1 MIVSNRKL
9 FKKRPA
15 RDNLNEIAGIMSNSV
30 SDRDVSIINE
40 IMKERMGRINRPP
53 TSANSVSN
61 YDIEVMKEIMGRINR
76 PAGIMASSPELLNE
90 VQKFTNGG
98 DVQLPGSVG
107 SIVQLLNTIRDKFT
121 SKTPVNP
128 IQEIPVRLPD
138 GTMGF
143 AIYENGELKGYT
155 SKPSSSSMM
164 KIDRGPNV
172 QKINKR
178 ILVDPKF
185 AYDRGVAERIGAM
198 DKSTPLREDAA
209 GLAEGIAGLLKT
221 PITTIK
227 DMTSDLSNYFFGP
240 SVSAKKDID
249 DKDTPY
255 PKGVDIGT
263 IADDVGPIPGVSP
276 GQITKIIDPEGFRQ
290 QEEDLPSSLGSDFYS
305 DPEEIQKMID
315 AIRIGETEQALKE
328 KRIREGEEATERMK
342 GPVPPTTDLGTRLER
357 VKAERDAIEAKEQ
370 QDDLRAR
377 LAGQT
382 KDVKG
387 FTDPTSLEEVLNRR
401 QITNE
406 MGGIDPRVDM
416 PPGAFP
422 KGTKQ
427 PSLEQPKPS
436 EIDEKDTE
444 TFDAMG
450 DIADPNQKQNF
461 GTVNQVVQ
469 QTTGTDIKSLMEEFT
484 SQAPEYEGM
493 NKGMAIAKIGFA
505 MAAGQS
511 PNALT
516 NIANALSMGADMFL
530 KDDKEKQAF
539 NRQIR
544 LSALQYGLGEISK
557 ERSENRLIAR
567 EDRKLN
573 YFVASKDM
581 VHPETGQKIEKDGLV
596 SLTTGYINKNG
607 LPSNVTTTEL
617 AKAAIDTK
625 IAIDKIIEKR
635 KKDKILDVD
644 KAVILQEKVN
654 QAVVDFTSANTLKE
668 IVEGNAI
675 RNAEGN
681 ITGIQP
687 AFMDL
692 VNKVAV
698 AASIELDPDKY
709 ENVAKYNSGMR
720 RVSNLLLKDLLGE
733 GSKNV
738 SNIDRQLADEIVGL
752 YNTYITTDPDILN
765 DKLQNI
771 LTTLQQKEKTAVS
784 ILNTSL
790 EGVVGKTTA
799 SGEPVDLGVPQEII
813 SRIQGEKVVPST
825 TWGMKDGIYR
835 KLK

>member
-15 RDNLNEIAGIMSNSV
+15 RDNLNQV
-30 SDRDVSIINE
+30 
-40 IMKERMGRINRPP
+40 
-53 TSANSVSN
+53 
-61 YDIEVMKEIMGRINR
+61 
-76 PAGIMASSPELLNE
+76 AGIMASSPELMNE
-90 VQKFTNGG
+90 VQKFDNGG
-98 DVQLPGSVG
+98 NVQLPGSVG
-107 SIVQLLNTIRDKFT
+107 SIVQLLDAVKSIQLPELTVRPGSFMDKIGASLSGKKEVPLDPDEIAARTSAQRGTTVVSEKLGERGYAVFRNGSLVGYQSVDSAPSVRTTTINRRD
-121 SKTPVNP
+121 
-128 IQEIPVRLPD
+128 I
-138 GTMGF
+138 
-143 AIYENGELKGYT
+143 
-155 SKPSSSSMM
+155 
-164 KIDRGPNV
+164 
-172 QKINKR
+172 
-178 ILVDPKF
+178 DPKF

-249 DKDTPY
+249 DPTTAY
-255 PKGVDIGT
+255 PTGVDIGT
-263 IADDVGPIPGVSP
+263 IADDVGRTPEFTS
-276 GQITKIIDPEGFRQ
+276 GQITRVKDPEGFR
-290 QEEDLPSSLGSDFYS
+290 DLESSLLQGSEPMS

-416 PPGAFP
+416 PSGAFP

-461 GTVNQVVQ
+461 STVNQVVQ
-469 QTTGTDIKSLMEEFT
+469 KTTGTDIKSLMEEFT

-539 NRQIR
+539 NRQIK
-544 LSALQYGLGEISK
+544 LAALQYGLGEISK
-557 ERSENRLIAR
+557 ERAQAR
-567 EDRKLN
+567 SDARSFQQ
-573 YFVASKDM
+573 FVD
-581 VHPETGQKIEKDGLV
+581 KDGNPVLV
-596 SLTTGYINKNG
+596 PLSEIMKSGG
-607 LPSNVTTTEL
+607 LLPEGLQYKDLFLENV
-617 AKAAIDTK
+617 KAADEK
-625 IAIDKIIEKR
+625 LKAILDA
-635 KKDKILDVD
+635 KDKLVMSPSDQR
-644 KAVILQEKVN
+644 AELELYEK
-654 QAVVDFTSANTLKE
+654 AVVDFQQSTNMVELTKKLLLQVNDEGNKINTLGAAFKDVANKAFQAAGIKTDKKYKNLADFQADLKIAFQALIPLKLGKTQSANSISDRDVDLLAQAYFGAA
-668 IVEGNAI
+668 VLRG
-675 RNAEGN
+675 GS
-681 ITGIQP
+681 
-687 AFMDL
+687 FDL
-692 VNKVAV
+692 VGLDSNVLTKKLQTVLGTFEDNVKGALNKMT
-698 AASIELDPDKY
+698 
-709 ENVAKYNSGMR
+709 NSEKFLNNYLLADR
-720 RVSNLLLKDLLGE
+720 ETPVSTRLKDFTPKGVKDITEYSPNL
-733 GSKNV
+733 SY
-738 SNIDRQLADEIVGL
+738 DEKT
-752 YNTYITTDPDILN
+752 NTYI
-765 DKLQNI
+765 
-771 LTTLQQKEKTAVS
+771 VRVG
-784 ILNTSL
+784 
-790 EGVVGKTTA
+790 EG
-799 SGEPVDLGVPQEII
+799 
-813 SRIQGEKVVPST
+813 
-825 TWGMKDGIYR
+825 
-835 KLK
+835 

>member
-15 RDNLNEIAGIMSNSV
+15 RDNLNQV
-30 SDRDVSIINE
+30 
-40 IMKERMGRINRPP
+40 
-53 TSANSVSN
+53 
-61 YDIEVMKEIMGRINR
+61 
-76 PAGIMASSPELLNE
+76 AGIMASSPELMNE
-90 VQKFTNGG
+90 VQRFDNGG
-98 DVQLPGSVG
+98 NVQLPGSVG
-107 SIVQLLNTIRDKFT
+107 SIVQLLDTIRDKFT

-164 KIDRGPNV
+164 KIDRDPNV

-178 ILVDPKF
+178 ILMDPKF
-185 AYDRGVAERIGAM
+185 AYDRGVEERIGAM
-198 DKSTPLREDAA
+198 DKSTPFREDAA

-276 GQITKIIDPEGFRQ
+276 SQITKIIDPEGFRQ
-290 QEEDLPSSLGSDFYS
+290 QEEDLPSSLGSDFYVGYS

-539 NRQIR
+539 NRQIK
-544 LSALQYGLGEISK
+544 LAALQYGLGEISK
-557 ERSENRLIAR
+557 ERAQAR
-567 EDRKLN
+567 SDARSFQQ
-573 YFVASKDM
+573 FVD
-581 VHPETGQKIEKDGLV
+581 KDGNPVLV
-596 SLTTGYINKNG
+596 PLSEIMKSGG
-607 LPSNVTTTEL
+607 LLPEGLQYKDLFLENV
-617 AKAAIDTK
+617 KAADEK
-625 IAIDKIIEKR
+625 LKAILDA
-635 KKDKILDVD
+635 KDKLVMSPSDQR
-644 KAVILQEKVN
+644 AELELYEK
-654 QAVVDFTSANTLKE
+654 AVVDFQQSTNMAELTKKLLLQVNDEGNKINTLGAAFKDVANKAFQAAGIKTDKKYKNLADFQADLKIAFQALIPLKLGKTQSANSISDRDVDLLAQAYFGAA
-668 IVEGNAI
+668 VLRG
-675 RNAEGN
+675 GS
-681 ITGIQP
+681 
-687 AFMDL
+687 FDL
-692 VNKVAV
+692 VGLDSNVLTKKLQTVLGTFEDNVKGALNKMT
-698 AASIELDPDKY
+698 
-709 ENVAKYNSGMR
+709 NSEKFLNNYLLADR
-720 RVSNLLLKDLLGE
+720 ETPVSTRLKDFTPKGVKDITDY
-733 GSKNV
+733 SPNF
-738 SNIDRQLADEIVGL
+738 SYDEKT
-752 YNTYITTDPDILN
+752 NTYI
-765 DKLQNI
+765 
-771 LTTLQQKEKTAVS
+771 VRVG
-784 ILNTSL
+784 
-790 EGVVGKTTA
+790 EG
-799 SGEPVDLGVPQEII
+799 
-813 SRIQGEKVVPST
+813 
-825 TWGMKDGIYR
+825 
-835 KLK
+835 

>member
-15 RDNLNEIAGIMSNSV
+15 RDNLNEIAGIM
-30 SDRDVSIINE
+30 
-40 IMKERMGRINRPP
+40 
-53 TSANSVSN
+53 
-61 YDIEVMKEIMGRINR
+61 
-76 PAGIMASSPELLNE
+76 ASSPELMNE
-90 VQKFTNGG
+90 VQRFDNGG
-98 DVQLPGSVG
+98 NVQLPGSVG
-107 SIVQLLNTIRDKFT
+107 SIVQLLDAVKSIQLPELTVRPGSFMDKIGASLSGKKEVPLDPDEIAARTSAQRGTTVVSEKLGERGYAVFRNGSLVGYQSVDSAPSVRTTTINRRD
-121 SKTPVNP
+121 
-128 IQEIPVRLPD
+128 I
-138 GTMGF
+138 
-143 AIYENGELKGYT
+143 
-155 SKPSSSSMM
+155 
-164 KIDRGPNV
+164 
-172 QKINKR
+172 
-178 ILVDPKF
+178 DPKF

-249 DKDTPY
+249 DPTTAY
-255 PKGVDIGT
+255 PTGVDIGT
-263 IADDVGPIPGVSP
+263 IADDVGRTPEFTS
-276 GQITKIIDPEGFRQ
+276 GQITRVKDPEGFR
-290 QEEDLPSSLGSDFYS
+290 DLESSLLQGSEPMS

-539 NRQIR
+539 NRQIK
-544 LSALQYGLGEISK
+544 LAALQYGLGEISK
-557 ERSENRLIAR
+557 ERAQAR
-567 EDRKLN
+567 SDARSFQQ
-573 YFVASKDM
+573 FVD
-581 VHPETGQKIEKDGLV
+581 KDGNPVLV
-596 SLTTGYINKNG
+596 PLSEIMKSGG
-607 LPSNVTTTEL
+607 LLPEGLQYKDLFLENV
-617 AKAAIDTK
+617 KAADEK
-625 IAIDKIIEKR
+625 LKAILDA
-635 KKDKILDVD
+635 KDKLVMSPSDQR
-644 KAVILQEKVN
+644 AELELYEK
-654 QAVVDFTSANTLKE
+654 AVVDFQQSTNMVELTKKLLLQVNDEGNKINTLGAAFKDVANKAFQAAGIKTDKKYKNLADFQADLKIAFQALIPLKLGKTQSANSISDRDVDLLAQAYFGAA
-668 IVEGNAI
+668 VLRG
-675 RNAEGN
+675 GS
-681 ITGIQP
+681 
-687 AFMDL
+687 FDL
-692 VNKVAV
+692 VGLDSNVLTKKLQTVLGTFEDNVKGALNKMT
-698 AASIELDPDKY
+698 
-709 ENVAKYNSGMR
+709 NSEKFLNNYLLADR
-720 RVSNLLLKDLLGE
+720 KTPVSTRLKDFTPKGVKDITDYSPNL
-733 GSKNV
+733 SY
-738 SNIDRQLADEIVGL
+738 DEKT
-752 YNTYITTDPDILN
+752 NTYI
-765 DKLQNI
+765 
-771 LTTLQQKEKTAVS
+771 VRVG
-784 ILNTSL
+784 
-790 EGVVGKTTA
+790 EG
-799 SGEPVDLGVPQEII
+799 
-813 SRIQGEKVVPST
+813 
-825 TWGMKDGIYR
+825 
-835 KLK
+835 

>member
-15 RDNLNEIAGIMSNSV
+15 RDNLNQV
-30 SDRDVSIINE
+30 
-40 IMKERMGRINRPP
+40 
-53 TSANSVSN
+53 
-61 YDIEVMKEIMGRINR
+61 
-76 PAGIMASSPELLNE
+76 AGIMASSPELMNE
-90 VQKFTNGG
+90 VQRFDNGG
-98 DVQLPGSVG
+98 NVQLPGSVG
-107 SIVQLLNTIRDKFT
+107 SIVQLLDTIRDKFT

-164 KIDRGPNV
+164 KIDRDPNV

-178 ILVDPKF
+178 ILMDPKF
-185 AYDRGVAERIGAM
+185 AYDRGVEERIGAM

-276 GQITKIIDPEGFRQ
+276 SQITKIIDPEGFRQ
-290 QEEDLPSSLGSDFYS
+290 QEEDLPSSLGSDFYVGYS

-539 NRQIR
+539 NRQIK
-544 LSALQYGLGEISK
+544 LAALQYGLGEISK
-557 ERSENRLIAR
+557 ERAQAR
-567 EDRKLN
+567 SDARSFQQ
-573 YFVASKDM
+573 FVD
-581 VHPETGQKIEKDGLV
+581 KDGNPVLV
-596 SLTTGYINKNG
+596 PLSEIMKSGG
-607 LPSNVTTTEL
+607 LLPEGLQYKDLFLENV
-617 AKAAIDTK
+617 KAADEK
-625 IAIDKIIEKR
+625 LKAILDA
-635 KKDKILDVD
+635 KDKLVMSPSDQR
-644 KAVILQEKVN
+644 AELELYEK
-654 QAVVDFTSANTLKE
+654 AVVDFQQSTNMAELTKKLLLQVNDEGNKINTLGAAFKDVANKAFQAAGIKTDKKYKNLADFQADLKIAFQALIPLKLGKTQSANSISDRDVDLLAQAYFGAA
-668 IVEGNAI
+668 VLRG
-675 RNAEGN
+675 GS
-681 ITGIQP
+681 
-687 AFMDL
+687 FDL
-692 VNKVAV
+692 VGLDSNVLTKKLQTVLGTFEDNVKGALNKMT
-698 AASIELDPDKY
+698 
-709 ENVAKYNSGMR
+709 NSEKFLNNYLLADR
-720 RVSNLLLKDLLGE
+720 ETPVSTRLKDFTPKGVKDITDY
-733 GSKNV
+733 SPNF
-738 SNIDRQLADEIVGL
+738 SYDEKT
-752 YNTYITTDPDILN
+752 NTYI
-765 DKLQNI
+765 
-771 LTTLQQKEKTAVS
+771 VRVG
-784 ILNTSL
+784 
-790 EGVVGKTTA
+790 EG
-799 SGEPVDLGVPQEII
+799 
-813 SRIQGEKVVPST
+813 
-825 TWGMKDGIYR
+825 
-835 KLK
+835 

>member
-15 RDNLNEIAGIMSNSV
+15 RDNLNQV
-30 SDRDVSIINE
+30 
-40 IMKERMGRINRPP
+40 
-53 TSANSVSN
+53 
-61 YDIEVMKEIMGRINR
+61 
-76 PAGIMASSPELLNE
+76 AGIMASSPELMNE
-90 VQKFTNGG
+90 VQRFDNGG
-98 DVQLPGSVG
+98 NVQLPGSVG
-107 SIVQLLNTIRDKFT
+107 SIVQLLDTIRDKFT

-164 KIDRGPNV
+164 KIDRDPNV

-178 ILVDPKF
+178 ILMDPKF
-185 AYDRGVAERIGAM
+185 AYDRGVEERIGAM
-198 DKSTPLREDAA
+198 DKSTPFREDAA

-276 GQITKIIDPEGFRQ
+276 SQITKIIDPEGFRQ
-290 QEEDLPSSLGSDFYS
+290 QEEDLSSSLGSDFYVGYS

-539 NRQIR
+539 NRQIK
-544 LSALQYGLGEISK
+544 LAALQYGLGEISK
-557 ERSENRLIAR
+557 ERAQAR
-567 EDRKLN
+567 SDARSFQQ
-573 YFVASKDM
+573 FVD
-581 VHPETGQKIEKDGLV
+581 KDGNPVLV
-596 SLTTGYINKNG
+596 PLSEIMKSGG
-607 LPSNVTTTEL
+607 LLPEGLQYKDLFLENV
-617 AKAAIDTK
+617 KAADEK
-625 IAIDKIIEKR
+625 LKAILDA
-635 KKDKILDVD
+635 KDKLVMSPSDQR
-644 KAVILQEKVN
+644 AELELYEK
-654 QAVVDFTSANTLKE
+654 AVVDFQQSTNMAELTKKLLLQVNDEGNKINTLGAAFKDVANKAFQAAGIKTDKKYKNLADFQADLKIAFQALIPLKLGKTQSANSISDRDVDLLAQAYFGAA
-668 IVEGNAI
+668 VLRG
-675 RNAEGN
+675 GS
-681 ITGIQP
+681 
-687 AFMDL
+687 FDL
-692 VNKVAV
+692 VGLDSNVLTKKLQTVLGTFEDNVKGALNKMT
-698 AASIELDPDKY
+698 
-709 ENVAKYNSGMR
+709 NSEKFLNNYLLADR
-720 RVSNLLLKDLLGE
+720 ETPVSTRLKDFTPKGVKDITDY
-733 GSKNV
+733 SPNF
-738 SNIDRQLADEIVGL
+738 SYDEKT
-752 YNTYITTDPDILN
+752 NTYI
-765 DKLQNI
+765 
-771 LTTLQQKEKTAVS
+771 VR
-784 ILNTSL
+784 
-790 EGVVGKTTA
+790 VGE
-799 SGEPVDLGVPQEII
+799 S
-813 SRIQGEKVVPST
+813 
-825 TWGMKDGIYR
+825 
-835 KLK
+835 